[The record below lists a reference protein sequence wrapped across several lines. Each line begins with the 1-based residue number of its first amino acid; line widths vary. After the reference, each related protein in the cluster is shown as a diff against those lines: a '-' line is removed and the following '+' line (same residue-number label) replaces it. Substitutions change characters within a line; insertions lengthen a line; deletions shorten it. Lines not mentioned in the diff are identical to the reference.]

1 MPCPLRTRRSCSVM
15 VSAENN
21 QALPELVSDPLSRAT
36 LRAADCAAHPVALGS
51 RGLVTQGSVVLPVI
65 TLPPYGQLV
74 EYGQSVEHNKTALSR
89 CRSRAGVVSNVPD
102 FGIVKL

>member
-65 TLPPYGQLV
+65 TLPPYGQ
-74 EYGQSVEHNKTALSR
+74 SVEHNKTAPSR